1 MNRFEFNTGDHK
13 EEEEKVLVGRSY
25 GKEVLYRFR
34 KNKGAWI
41 SFFIIILLIVIALA
55 APAVSSYSYKE
66 VHSEYSNLPPRIPG
80 LEKLGI
86 FDGVSHGQNMYEAKN
101 CTDKYF
107 FFGTDNLG
115 RDIWTRVWEGTR
127 ISLLIAALAV
137 IIDVCIGVIYGLVSG
152 YFGGK
157 VDAVIMRI
165 ADVQLSFPSMLI
177 ALFIMSVFGRGV
189 GKLLIALTM
198 VGWVTYARTVRGET
212 LSVKKMEY
220 VEAARTIGLPNRII
234 IIKHVLP
241 NVINSII
248 VLATIQIGSFILT
261 EATLS
266 FLGVGVPITQPSLGL
281 LVKTGFD
288 VLFSGLWWASVFPGL
303 YIMLIVFGINLLGDF
318 LRDELNPN
326 LK

>member
-1 MNRFEFNTGDHK
+1 MENEVKVEKTNWWKSFLASEFFFHYKHNIPAIIGSILVVFA
-13 EEEEKVLVGRSY
+13 VLVAVFGRFIAPQNPYDLTQISLIDSY
-25 GKEVLYRFR
+25 
-34 KNKGAWI
+34 
-41 SFFIIILLIVIALA
+41 
-55 APAVSSYSYKE
+55 
-66 VHSEYSNLPPRIPG
+66 LPPSW
-80 LEKLGI
+80 LEGGKAGYLL
-86 FDGVSHGQNMYEAKN
+86 
-101 CTDKYF
+101 
-107 FFGTDNLG
+107 GTDAQG
-115 RDIWTRVWEGTR
+115 RDILSAIIYGSASSIMIGLVGMTASCLIGTT
-127 ISLLIAALAV
+127 LGLIA
-137 IIDVCIGVIYGLVSG
+137 G
-152 YFGGK
+152 YYGGK
-157 VDAVIMRI
+157 VDALIMRI
-165 ADVQLSFPSMLI
+165 ADIQLSFPSMLI

-234 IIKHVLP
+234 IAKHVLP
-241 NVINSII
+241 NVVNSII
-248 VLATIQIGSFILT
+248 VLATIQIGNFILT

-266 FLGVGVPITQPSLGL
+266 FLGVGVPITKPSLGL

-288 VLFSGLWWASVFPGL
+288 VLFSGLWWASIFPGM

>member
-1 MNRFEFNTGDHK
+1 
-13 EEEEKVLVGRSY
+13 
-25 GKEVLYRFR
+25 
-34 KNKGAWI
+34 
-41 SFFIIILLIVIALA
+41 
-55 APAVSSYSYKE
+55 
-66 VHSEYSNLPPRIPG
+66 
-80 LEKLGI
+80 
-86 FDGVSHGQNMYEAKN
+86 
-101 CTDKYF
+101 
-107 FFGTDNLG
+107 
-115 RDIWTRVWEGTR
+115 
-127 ISLLIAALAV
+127 
-137 IIDVCIGVIYGLVSG
+137 
-152 YFGGK
+152 
-157 VDAVIMRI
+157 MRI
-165 ADVQLSFPSMLI
+165 ADIQLSFPSMLI

-234 IIKHVLP
+234 ILKHVLP
-241 NVINSII
+241 NVVNSII
-248 VLATIQIGSFILT
+248 VLATIQIGNFILT

-266 FLGVGVPITQPSLGL
+266 FLGVGVPITEPSLGL

>member
-1 MNRFEFNTGDHK
+1 MENEVKVEKTNWWKSFLASEFFFHYKHNVPAIIGSILVLIA
-13 EEEEKVLVGRSY
+13 VLVAVFGRFFAPQNPYDLTQINLIDSY
-25 GKEVLYRFR
+25 
-34 KNKGAWI
+34 
-41 SFFIIILLIVIALA
+41 
-55 APAVSSYSYKE
+55 
-66 VHSEYSNLPPRIPG
+66 LPPSW
-80 LEKLGI
+80 LEGGKAGYLL
-86 FDGVSHGQNMYEAKN
+86 
-101 CTDKYF
+101 
-107 FFGTDNLG
+107 GTDAQG
-115 RDIWTRVWEGTR
+115 RDILSAIIYGSASSIMIGLVGMAASCLIGTT
-127 ISLLIAALAV
+127 LGLIA
-137 IIDVCIGVIYGLVSG
+137 G
-152 YFGGK
+152 YYGGK
-157 VDAVIMRI
+157 ADAVIMRI
-165 ADVQLSFPSMLI
+165 ADIQLSFPSMLI

-220 VEAARTIGLPNRII
+220 VEAARIIGLPNRII
-234 IIKHVLP
+234 ILKHVLP
-241 NVINSII
+241 NVVNSII

-266 FLGVGVPITQPSLGL
+266 FLGVGVPITKPSLGL

>member
-1 MNRFEFNTGDHK
+1 MENEVKVEKTNWWKSFLASEFFFHYKHNVPAMIGS
-13 EEEEKVLVGRSY
+13 VLVVFAVLVAVFGRFVAPQNPYDLTQISLIDSY
-25 GKEVLYRFR
+25 
-34 KNKGAWI
+34 
-41 SFFIIILLIVIALA
+41 
-55 APAVSSYSYKE
+55 
-66 VHSEYSNLPPRIPG
+66 LPPSW
-80 LEKLGI
+80 LEGGKAGYLL
-86 FDGVSHGQNMYEAKN
+86 
-101 CTDKYF
+101 
-107 FFGTDNLG
+107 GTDAQG
-115 RDIWTRVWEGTR
+115 RDILSAIIYGSASSIMIGLVGMAASCLIGTT
-127 ISLLIAALAV
+127 LGLIA
-137 IIDVCIGVIYGLVSG
+137 G
-152 YFGGK
+152 YYGGK
-157 VDAVIMRI
+157 ADALIMRI
-165 ADVQLSFPSMLI
+165 ADIQLSFPSMLI

-234 IIKHVLP
+234 IVKHVLP
-241 NVINSII
+241 NVVNSII
-248 VLATIQIGSFILT
+248 VLATIQIGNFILT

-266 FLGVGVPITQPSLGL
+266 FLGVGVPITKPSLGL

-288 VLFSGLWWASVFPGL
+288 VLFSGLWWASIFPGL